1 MAILENIVKSSNFES
16 DVTGESSYGNL
27 LVGVENLYIATSI
40 TDLSDFIEE
49 AFTKGETEVHYRDVD
64 YYLYRR
70 TRTTTTL
77 ARREEDLDE
86 DPFAEQEILY

>member
-1 MAILENIVKSSNFES
+1 MKDIVGSSNFES

-40 TDLSDFIEE
+40 TDLSSFIKQ
-49 AFTKGETEVHYRDVD
+49 AFTKGETKVHYRDVD

-70 TRTTTTL
+70 TRTTTTTL
-77 ARREEDLDE
+77 ARREEDFDD
-86 DPFAEQEILY
+86 DPFSEQEILY